1 MVKIIKKIVN
11 LFTNPSD
18 KSQKII
24 MILTVIMLVL
34 LWPGLLFKIFA
45 TIKYQYNL
53 GKLFVPELSV
63 FRIFTHP
70 PPLIYWTLTL
80 QALGIIL
87 FKLVG
92 LVLLVFN
99 IFNIIKRRKYVI
111 MSIFYI
117 LYWIITIIG
126 IFLAFISVR

>member
-53 GKLFVPELSV
+53 LKSF
-63 FRIFTHP
+63 
-70 PPLIYWTLTL
+70 
-80 QALGIIL
+80 
-87 FKLVG
+87 
-92 LVLLVFN
+92 
-99 IFNIIKRRKYVI
+99 
-111 MSIFYI
+111 
-117 LYWIITIIG
+117 
-126 IFLAFISVR
+126 